1 MKDKGGLAI
10 SRLKSTKFRGWKED
24 KERFRLSLDDDL
36 DLLVEEMNFIFETK
50 RRRCISFWRCM
61 DNYMIED
68 YILGGKNFA

>member
-36 DLLVEEMNFIFETK
+36 DLLVEETNFIFET
-50 RRRCISFWRCM
+50 M
-61 DNYMIED
+61 EMYL
-68 YILGGKNFA
+68 ILEMYG

>member
-36 DLLVEEMNFIFETK
+36 DLLVEETNFIFETK
-50 RRRCISFWRCM
+50 RRRCISFWRW
-61 DNYMIED
+61 I
-68 YILGGKNFA
+68 IIG